1 LAHAGNGFNCLT
13 YVDGEA
19 YFIIGSF
26 WEGQGSASY
35 GYNVF
40 YLDDEQG
47 AVVVQS
53 DRVEFVLWDKGLG
66 DSWNEYLHRDDVMP
80 DFEEKLSPYLEN
92 AEIIICQDI
101 DEGSSFSNITGKC
114 PASEYFDNIWDRTY

>member
-1 LAHAGNGFNCLT
+1 LAHVGNGFNCLT

-53 DRVEFVLWDKGLG
+53 DSVEFIAWEEGWG
-66 DSWNEYLHRDDVMP
+66 DSWNENLHRDDVVP
-80 DFEEKLSPYLEN
+80 DFEEKLNPYLEN

-101 DEGSSFSNITGKC
+101 DEGSFSNITGKC
-114 PASEYFDNIWDRTY
+114 PASEYFDIIWDRIY

>member
-1 LAHAGNGFNCLT
+1 LAHVGNGFNCLT

-53 DRVEFVLWDKGLG
+53 DSVEFIAWEEGWG
-66 DSWNEYLHRDDVMP
+66 DSWNENLHRADVMP
-80 DFEEKLSPYLEN
+80 DFEEKLNPYLEN

-101 DEGSSFSNITGKC
+101 DEGSFSNITGKC
-114 PASEYFDNIWDRTY
+114 PASEYFDIIWDRTY